1 MQLSIARA
9 VAGATGLTAL
19 YVVGKREANTK
30 EVAA

>member
-19 YVVGKREANTK
+19 YVVGKREAK